1 MIRRGRCGCGS
12 PPLKGARPGSAPPS
26 TACGVTI
33 QSGRAAGIG
42 AALLVLAA
50 LGPAPAGAQERLAC
64 RVTAVSDGDT
74 FRAACPAPVRVRL
87 LLIDSPERDQRPFG
101 EQARKALQL
110 LLKPG
115 DQVSLELDVVPRD
128 RYGRLLAYIFLP
140 DGRLVNEEMARSG
153 FAVALVYPPNVRYVE
168 RIRAGVAAARE
179 ARQGLW
185 AEDGFGC
192 TPKDHRRGR
201 C

>member
-1 MIRRGRCGCGS
+1 M
-12 PPLKGARPGSAPPS
+12 
-26 TACGVTI
+26 TI

-110 LLKPG
+110 LLKPR